1 MFFSDVEGSH
11 IAVHLQ
17 LFISVSLMFL
27 QSVMRAIVV
36 AIPQASLQSADLIG
50 LHRALCDGLSHHCTS
65 SVTLLT
71 EPFLLDP
78 VSRDQFKTVVFAMLQ
93 TYILGK
99 SSQLC
104 IIVISPAPRTYTVF
118 GVSAL
123 RDQ

>member
-1 MFFSDVEGSH
+1 MYSMFFSDVEESH

-50 LHRALCDGLSHHCTS
+50 LHRALCDSLSHHCTS
-65 SVTLLT
+65 SVALLT

-78 VSRDQFKTVVFAMLQ
+78 VS
-93 TYILGK
+93 
-99 SSQLC
+99 
-104 IIVISPAPRTYTVF
+104 
-118 GVSAL
+118 
-123 RDQ
+123 

>member
-17 LFISVSLMFL
+17 LFISVPLMFL

-36 AIPQASLQSADLIG
+36 AIPQASQQSADLIG
-50 LHRALCDGLSHHCTS
+50 LHCALCDGLSHHCMNNA
-65 SVTLLT
+65 TLLT

-78 VSRDQFKTVVFAMLQ
+78 VSRDQFETVVFAMLQ
-93 TYILGK
+93 TCILGT

-104 IIVISPAPRTYTVF
+104 IIVI
-118 GVSAL
+118 
-123 RDQ
+123 

>member
-71 EPFLLDP
+71 EPFLLALFSLTLLFLP
-78 VSRDQFKTVVFAMLQ
+78 CSKHTFLSNHLNFASL
-93 TYILGK
+93 
-99 SSQLC
+99 
-104 IIVISPAPRTYTVF
+104 
-118 GVSAL
+118 
-123 RDQ
+123 